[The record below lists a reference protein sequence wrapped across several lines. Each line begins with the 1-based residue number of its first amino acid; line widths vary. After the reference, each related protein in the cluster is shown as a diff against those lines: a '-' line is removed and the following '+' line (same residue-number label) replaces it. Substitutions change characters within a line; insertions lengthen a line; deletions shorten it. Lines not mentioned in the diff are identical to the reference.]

1 MTERREHPSSVEG
14 PMEARVELPLALL
27 SVCVPAGRLQGN
39 LSKEQGRIQGTLP
52 SPRTLE
58 YFCRKAKLPNDK
70 LDTSAV

>member
-14 PMEARVELPLALL
+14 PMEARKKVELPLALL
-27 SVCVPAGRLQGN
+27 SVCVLAGRLQGN

-58 YFCRKAKLPNDK
+58 YFCRKAGG
-70 LDTSAV
+70 A